1 MAKEKHF
8 QVEKRTVPNILIVI
22 TIIELM
28 RKYYNG
34 VLNKSLTCSDNN
46 K

>member
-8 QVEKRTVPNILIVI
+8 QVKKRTVLSVLIVI

-28 RKYYNG
+28 GKYYNG
-34 VLNKSLTCSDNN
+34 VLNKSLTCSDN
-46 K
+46 